1 MFFSLQKERNH
12 KQWNSQP
19 WMEEEAPE
27 TPVKSKRMRLDV
39 SLSLD
44 AAPDEQA
51 VPSGMFAGL
60 RFLFWATG
68 FSSIMTTK

>member
-1 MFFSLQKERNH
+1 MCFSLQKGRSH

-27 TPVKSKRMRLDV
+27 TPVRSKRIRLDTSP
-39 SLSLD
+39 SLE

-51 VPSGMFAGL
+51 APSGMFAGL

-68 FSSIMTTK
+68 FASIMTTK